1 MAEQGIHLLLEATT
15 PTTAP
20 MRTVGYEERLPN
32 PDPLILLTF
41 AWDMVGFPAVA
52 LPAGVGRSSGLPVG
66 VSLIAPRGAEAPLVQ
81 AGIDLQEHE
90 LEPPSPG

>member
-1 MAEQGIHLLLEATT
+1 
-15 PTTAP
+15 
-20 MRTVGYEERLPN
+20 
-32 PDPLILLTF
+32 
-41 AWDMVGFPAVA
+41 MVGFPAVA